1 MSLLD
6 CKSKRRRGLRAPKVG
21 NVIDLVDVNLSKLR
35 EMVKDREVWCAAV
48 LRVAKSQ
55 TRLGD

>member
-1 MSLLD
+1 MRLLD
-6 CKSKRRRGLRAPKVG
+6 SIADSM
-21 NVIDLVDVNLSKLR
+21 NMNLSKLR